1 MNLRSQWSVLVLF
14 LLLVTSC
21 SAAAEADGL
30 RMRAL
35 PVLAGAHNDTSTPF
49 NLVSM
54 PALIKHRYDGRGLRI
69 GGVLAQ
75 ELTHTT
81 HHVTYRSGTLRIGGA
96 LTVPTRPGRYPL
108 VVLAHGFTD
117 ATSYRSGATM
127 ARERAYLTR
136 RGYVVLQPDY
146 RNHGDSDR
154 DREGFVARPLG
165 YPEDVVNAV
174 VAVRR
179 ARLPFVDSRRVGLFG
194 RSMGGG
200 VALAAAAARPRLVDA
215 VVLYSPVSSWAPDTF
230 RRWVVG
236 SGELETRVV
245 EAYGR
250 PHQRPRFWR
259 NASVRSYGHRVDV
272 PVQIHHGTADRV
284 CPARWSRRTARSLR
298 AAGQRVA
305 LHEYTG
311 EGHAFDRSWGRLMR
325 RSADFLDA
333 RV

>member
-14 LLLVTSC
+14 LLLVTGC
-21 SAAAEADGL
+21 SAEAEAGGV
-30 RMRAL
+30 RMRTL
-35 PVLAGAHNDTSTPF
+35 PVIAGAHNDTSTPF

-54 PALIKHRYDGRGLRI
+54 PALIGHRYDGRGLRI
-69 GGVLAQ
+69 GRRLAE

-81 HHVTYRSGTLRIGGA
+81 HHVTYRSGPLEIGGV
-96 LTVPTRPGRYPL
+96 LSVPARRGRFPL

-117 ATSYRSGATM
+117 ATSYRSGASM

-154 DREGFVARPLG
+154 DREGFVAHPLG
-165 YPEDVVNAV
+165 YPEDVVNAL

-179 ARLPFVDSRRVGLFG
+179 ARLPFVDSRRVALFG

-200 VALAAAAARPRLVDA
+200 VALAAAAARPGLVDA

-236 SGELETRVV
+236 SGALETRVV

-250 PHQRPRFWR
+250 PSRRPRFWR
-259 NASVRSYGHRVDV
+259 NASARSYAHRVDV

-284 CPARWSRRTARSLR
+284 CPPWWSRRTARSLR

-305 LHEYTG
+305 LHEYAG
-311 EGHAFDRSWGRLMR
+311 EGHSFGRSWGRLMR

-333 RV
+333 GV